1 MSVKNIKSLQSQS
14 IVDEA
19 VLNNLKSL
27 EEPEDKG
34 KFFNGLIDT
43 FIENTPPLMESLKKA
58 FEDNNIKEVLYYSHR
73 LKGVSANI
81 GASKMQDI
89 FEVIEEESRA
99 NYFAREALTG
109 LDEEYKNVKQELEN
123 RWRITA

>member
-14 IVDEA
+14 IIDEA

-58 FEDNNIKEVLYYSHR
+58 FDDNNIKEVLYYSHR

-109 LDEEYKNVKQELEN
+109 LEEEYMNVKNELEN

>member
-1 MSVKNIKSLQSQS
+1 MTVRTIKPSLSQS
-14 IVDEA
+14 IVDEG

-43 FIENTPPLMESLKKA
+43 FIENTPPLIESLRKA
-58 FEDNNIKEVLYYSHR
+58 FDENNIKEVLYYSHR

-109 LDEEYKNVKQELEN
+109 LEEEYKNVKNELESH
-123 RWRITA
+123 WRITA